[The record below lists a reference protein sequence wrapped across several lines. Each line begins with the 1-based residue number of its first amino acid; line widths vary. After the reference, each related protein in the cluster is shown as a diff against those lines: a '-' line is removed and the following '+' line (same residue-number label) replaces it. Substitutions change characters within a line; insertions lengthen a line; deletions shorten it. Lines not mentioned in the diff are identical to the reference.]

1 MSTCKGCEAA
11 ATEPDTAVYG
21 PGCEQCC
28 ARSIACI
35 TVIRSDLAAGDTPRF
50 RRTVAQFFPGREQHG
65 QELVKAWWRQLRD
78 HARKPSKEIAR

>member
-1 MSTCKGCEAA
+1 MTCRPCELAK
-11 ATEPDTAVYG
+11 EQPDHAEFA
-21 PGCEQCC
+21 PDCEQCC
-28 ARSIACI
+28 ARAIACT
-35 TVIRSDLAAGDTPRF
+35 TVIRSDLALGDTPRF

>member
-1 MSTCKGCEAA
+1 MSCKGCEAA
-11 ATEPDTAVYG
+11 KTQPDTLVYG
-21 PGCEQCC
+21 PDCEQCC

-65 QELVKAWWRQLRD
+65 QELVKAWWRKLRD